1 MKVGVVNGGAGGM
14 LYPNNPMSRA
24 EVAKV
29 LFTMVDKYELP
40 SERVVVDSKIK
51 FGDRN
56 LYN

>member
-40 SERVVVDSKIK
+40 SERGSC
-51 FGDRN
+51 G
-56 LYN
+56 